1 MQRWEPEESSDG
13 SVSEP
18 SKRTVPTKRRRPWES
33 SSEATSVEESSES
46 ESCETDSDESTS
58 EEKQKPIANL
68 LISQLSAFQDD
79 AIESHEKKD
88 SANAKSAMSKSRI
101 VGALKRS
108 CKCSMKCGK
117 KLSYKLVL
125 VAVQLFWAMSKSS
138 QDALLWSL
146 QQCRRHGEHL

>member
-18 SKRTVPTKRRRPWES
+18 SKRTVPTKRKQSWKLFS
-33 SSEATSVEESSES
+33 KATSVEESSES
-46 ESCETDSDESTS
+46 KSCETDSDESTS

-68 LISQLSAFQDD
+68 LVSQLSAFQDD

-88 SANAKSAMSKSRI
+88 SNAKSAMSKSRI

-108 CKCSMKCGK
+108 YICSMKCSKSK

-125 VAVQLFWAMSKSS
+125 VAVQLF
-138 QDALLWSL
+138 
-146 QQCRRHGEHL
+146 